1 MPRNA
6 MAYKTS
12 YDQISISPQRLSTA
26 FQMFV
31 YNQFCNSNTSYSNQK
46 KI

>member
-6 MAYKTS
+6 MGYKTS
-12 YDQISISPQRLSTA
+12 YDQISISPQWLSAA

-31 YNQFCNSNTSYSNQK
+31 YNQFRNSNTSYSNQNK
-46 KI
+46 